1 MTNPRSHLDGKRP
14 AMQSGFDQTHI
25 PTAAPTK
32 PIGDDDHIYRLELLR
47 LTRCAWGI
55 NEHIK

>member
-1 MTNPRSHLDGKRP
+1 
-14 AMQSGFDQTHI
+14 MQSGFDQTHI